1 MGPVPRAGSP
11 AALVVALVLACGAL
25 LGCGSSVADADS
37 PDPTRRAP
45 APPSPFCAAAQANLQ
60 AIRPLNGLVA
70 QGRVPPEQLN
80 DTVAAV
86 RRAGQD
92 MLLAAPGEIREDVER
107 TVRAVD
113 LQLDVLVENGGDQA
127 ALTRD
132 TELANRLDSPEFAG
146 AGERVRAYV
155 ERNCTGRGASPTR
168 R

>member
-1 MGPVPRAGSP
+1 MGLISRAGAS
-11 AALVVALVLACGAL
+11 AALALTIGVVL
-25 LGCGSSVADADS
+25 LGCGGGSVADADA

-45 APPSPFCAAAQANLQ
+45 APPSPFCAAAQDNLE

-70 QGRVPPEQLN
+70 QGQVPPDQLAS
-80 DTVAAV
+80 TVAAV

-92 MLLAAPGEIREDVER
+92 MVFAAPDDIRGDVER
-107 TVRAVD
+107 TVQA
-113 LQLDVLVENGGDQA
+113 LNMQLDVLVESGGDQA

-132 TELANRLDSPEFAG
+132 TELVNRLNSPEFSG

-155 ERNCTGRGASPTR
+155 ERNCTTGATSTR

>member
-1 MGPVPRAGSP
+1 MGLISRAGAP
-11 AALVVALVLACGAL
+11 AAIVVALVTMGGTL
-25 LGCGSSVADADS
+25 LGCGGSVADADD

-45 APPSPFCAAAQANLQ
+45 SPPSPFCAAAQANLE

-70 QGRVPPEQLN
+70 QGQVPPDQLAS
-80 DTVAAV
+80 TVAAV

-92 MLLAAPGEIREDVER
+92 MVFAAPDDIRGDVER
-107 TVRAVD
+107 TVQA
-113 LQLDVLVENGGDQA
+113 LNMQLDVLVASGGDQA

-132 TELANRLDSPEFAG
+132 TELVNRLNSPEFAG

-155 ERNCTGRGASPTR
+155 ERNCTGATSTR